1 MRNLISAAWL
11 RVRKNKVFWGAMALM
26 VFFAVNSRL
35 NQYIQRKNYDVEVT
49 LDTSFFDFVLFA
61 SIFMSV
67 FVSLFLGTE
76 YGEGTIRNKLVVGHK
91 RRNIYGTNLLV
102 CMMVNL
108 LLTAAYLIPSIAVGV
123 PLIGSFQS
131 ESGAILMLFGC
142 GVLSLMA
149 YTAVYTA
156 VAMVC
161 QSRAV
166 TAVICVLGAFLLMT
180 AGIYIHSKLEQPEYY
195 SPYRI
200 SMSEDGV
207 VVDENQVEEPN
218 PLIGISS
225 RDPSMRRLADAI
237 NMQLRRLRSLRHRYQ
252 QGDLELKEAIT
263 GISHDIRT
271 PLTAI
276 LGYLELLKQEELPPE
291 TARCLSIIQERAQV
305 IRQLTEELF
314 RYSALS
320 LGEYEGPAASLG
332 SREEVSLQ
340 DALEESLLA
349 YYGALRSAKIEP
361 VISMPKKKVL
371 RNLNKKGLSRIFGN
385 LISNAMKYS
394 AGDLF
399 VSLEETGRITFR
411 NSAPRLNEVEAASL
425 FGRFYTVEDAKNSTG
440 LGLSIAKSLV
450 TQMGGT
456 VTAEY
461 QNQMLHIH
469 VLFPEDRKEE
479 T

>member
-49 LDTSFFDFVLFA
+49 LDTSFFDFVMFA

-166 TAVICVLGAFLLMT
+166 TAVICVLGVFLLMI

-218 PLIGISS
+218 PLYLRGTRRKVYEFFLDFLPGGQVVQIT
-225 RDPSMRRLADAI
+225 SMKAPRFGLMALYSILIVAG
-237 NMQLRRLRSLRHRYQ
+237 S
-252 QGDLELKEAIT
+252 T
-263 GISHDIRT
+263 GIGLYAFH
-271 PLTAI
+271 
-276 LGYLELLKQEELPPE
+276 
-291 TARCLSIIQERAQV
+291 
-305 IRQLTEELF
+305 
-314 RYSALS
+314 
-320 LGEYEGPAASLG
+320 
-332 SREEVSLQ
+332 
-340 DALEESLLA
+340 
-349 YYGALRSAKIEP
+349 
-361 VISMPKKKVL
+361 KKNIK
-371 RNLNKKGLSRIFGN
+371 
-385 LISNAMKYS
+385 
-394 AGDLF
+394 
-399 VSLEETGRITFR
+399 
-411 NSAPRLNEVEAASL
+411 
-425 FGRFYTVEDAKNSTG
+425 
-440 LGLSIAKSLV
+440 
-450 TQMGGT
+450 
-456 VTAEY
+456 
-461 QNQMLHIH
+461 
-469 VLFPEDRKEE
+469 
-479 T
+479 

>member
-1 MRNLISAAWL
+1 MEGWLWVVILIL
-11 RVRKNKVFWGAMALM
+11 
-26 VFFAVNSRL
+26 
-35 NQYIQRKNYDVEVT
+35 
-49 LDTSFFDFVLFA
+49 VL
-61 SIFMSV
+61 I
-67 FVSLFLGTE
+67 
-76 YGEGTIRNKLVVGHK
+76 IW
-91 RRNIYGTNLLV
+91 
-102 CMMVNL
+102 L
-108 LLTAAYLIPSIAVGV
+108 LLLKIM
-123 PLIGSFQS
+123 
-131 ESGAILMLFGC
+131 LMKKSAGEIREAF
-142 GVLSLMA
+142 
-149 YTAVYTA
+149 VYRLT
-156 VAMVC
+156 
-161 QSRAV
+161 
-166 TAVICVLGAFLLMT
+166 
-180 AGIYIHSKLEQPEYY
+180 
-195 SPYRI
+195 
-200 SMSEDGV
+200 EDT
-207 VVDENQVEEPN
+207 NT
-218 PLIGISS
+218 LIGISS

-320 LGEYEGPAASLG
+320 LEEYEDPAASLG

-361 VISMPKKKVL
+361 VISMPKEKVL

-399 VSLEETGRITFR
+399 VSLEETGRITFC